1 MTLHTDTFDDFV
13 DDLLSSDV
21 NLLKGELDFLL
32 MQHLFN
38 SIDLK
43 LINKTEIEDNESL
56 AAWFFMK
63 YFYEKFWVPVFGYI
77 LSKFVFLIEGKK
89 VDQKKKD
96 KSPFFLK
103 IPFRKY
109 VCCHFVSAI

>member
-1 MTLHTDTFDDFV
+1 MNLLSDTFDDFV

-43 LINKTEIEDNESL
+43 LINKNETIDEVFL
-56 AAWFFMK
+56 AA
-63 YFYEKFWVPVFGYI
+63 
-77 LSKFVFLIEGKK
+77 
-89 VDQKKKD
+89 
-96 KSPFFLK
+96 
-103 IPFRKY
+103 
-109 VCCHFVSAI
+109 

>member
-1 MTLHTDTFDDFV
+1 MNLLSDTFDDFV

-43 LINKTEIEDNESL
+43 LINKTEIDDNESL
-56 AAWFFMK
+56 VA
-63 YFYEKFWVPVFGYI
+63 
-77 LSKFVFLIEGKK
+77 
-89 VDQKKKD
+89 
-96 KSPFFLK
+96 
-103 IPFRKY
+103 
-109 VCCHFVSAI
+109 